1 MSGPVKEVLAIST
14 LIAVE
19 PSANPKEEN
28 KEMIDFF
35 NRNFDKER
43 EEAFNPMG
51 DDDDEDDKAIENS
64 KREQNYAK
72 QFLDYEE
79 QFDAALLKSTEQL

>member
-14 LIAVE
+14 LIAAE